1 MRKITPILFFVMCLK
16 MSSVSSQNIVDKF
29 DMPSQTFIKFN
40 RNYINPSFALF
51 NTNKAEIILNHR
63 SQWSETS
70 DAPKTYLISFN
81 GNNYQKSGYGLS
93 LYQKTV
99 GVWKSIGAIGN
110 YSRGIN
116 LSENTVLGLGF
127 NVIGFSSDLDRT
139 RIITA
144 EPETLFNQYEKT
156 NLLLLNPGISLQ
168 ISQFNIGIY
177 GDNLV
182 DYNFTTSK
190 IQTPFAEKT
199 YSGHLMYSSSKSE
212 ASNIFENSDLTL
224 LTRAKYSK
232 NEDLEYTGGF
242 LYNMPRAGWLQGSY
256 NSLYGASL
264 GVGFNLLSKFAI
276 GYNYEKGLKD
286 EITNLGPTHEFYLAY
301 AFSSNDDYVPSK
313 PTKTKKKELDKTK
326 TLEEEEIR
334 RYKKKVY
341 DKEVAIDNKTSKD
354 KIDKFKKIAEEED
367 INYLILP
374 EKNGSIKKGY
384 YLITNVYSD
393 KATAEKKLAEL
404 RKLGLK
410 KSGFFT
416 TASGEWNYVFLER
429 YDNLE
434 DAKKANSS
442 NYNKKYKDIIWML
455 PIL

>member
-1 MRKITPILFFVMCLK
+1 MRKITLILIFIMLLK
-16 MSSVSSQNIVDKF
+16 TSILSSQNVVETF
-29 DMPSQTFIKFN
+29 EMPSQTFIKFN
-40 RNYINPSFALF
+40 RNFINPSLSLF
-51 NTNKAEIILNHR
+51 NDSKAEIILNHR
-63 SQWSETS
+63 KQWSEIS
-70 DAPKTYLISFN
+70 EAPKTYLLSFN

-93 LYQKTV
+93 VYQKNV

-110 YSRGIN
+110 YARGIN
-116 LSENTVLGLGF
+116 LSENTILGFGF
-127 NVIGFSSDLDRT
+127 NVIGFSSDLDKT
-139 RIITA
+139 RIQTID
-144 EPETLFNQYEKT
+144 EDPLFNQYEKT
-156 NLLLLNPGISLQ
+156 TMLLLNPGISLQ
-168 ISQFNIGIY
+168 INQFNIGFY

-182 DYNFTTSK
+182 DYNLTTSK

-199 YSGHLMYSSSKSE
+199 YSGHLMYSTPKNE
-212 ASNIFENSDLTL
+212 ASNIFENSNLTL

-232 NEDLEYTGGF
+232 NEDLEYTGGL
-242 LYNMPRAGWLQGSY
+242 LYNMPKAGWLQGSY

-301 AFSSNDDYVPSK
+301 SFGNNDDEYVKPSK
-313 PTKTKKKELDKTK
+313 STKKELDKTK

-341 DKEVAIDNKTSKD
+341 NKEVAVDNKTSKE
-354 KIDKFKKIAEEED
+354 KIESFKKIAEEEE

-374 EKNGSIKKGY
+374 EKNGAIRKGY

-393 KATAEKKLAEL
+393 KVTAEKKMAEL
-404 RKLGLK
+404 RRLGLK

-416 TASGEWNYVFLER
+416 TPSGEWNYVFLER

-442 NYNKKYKDIIWML
+442 NYNNKYKDIIWML